1 MRCVFFAAGLLAM
14 PLLWSPSARAQAGS
28 SEQEK
33 EAQAKVM
40 YNNGVT
46 LYEEGSYEA
55 AIVAF
60 RKAYELSGRHA
71 LLYNIANAQERL
83 GRTQDAIDTLNTYRA
98 YAMPDEAESL
108 ERRLRAMER
117 RMEEERRIAKEKAD
131 AEAAAAANPS
141 NNTNPQPNPNP
152 TPTPPPEKQGV
163 GAGSLALY
171 VTGAVGISAGAL
183 FGVNALGARDDAMAY
198 CSEGGGTLYCSP
210 EADEHLARDAR
221 NSLASDIS
229 FGIGAAAL
237 IGGVVTTFIDVSGP
251 FGPMV
256 QLQVGPRSVG
266 VGGVF

>member
-1 MRCVFFAAGLLAM
+1 MRCVFIAAGLLAM
-14 PLLWSPSARAQAGS
+14 PLLWSPPARAQGGS
-28 SEQEK
+28 SEQDK

-117 RMEEERRIAKEKAD
+117 RVEEERRIAKAKAD
-131 AEAAAAANPS
+131 AEAAAATNANP
-141 NNTNPQPNPNP
+141 NPQPTP
-152 TPTPPPEKQGV
+152 TPTPPPERQGV
-163 GAGSLALY
+163 GAGSLVLY

-183 FGVNALGARDDAMAY
+183 FGVNAMGARDDAMAF

-210 EADEHLARDAR
+210 EADEHLARDRR

-251 FGPMV
+251 FGPAV